1 MGEARRWL
9 RVALIA
15 SAVVAAA
22 AGAKAQLVV
31 GGETISDAKTVAA
44 ANAEGRLVVYSAIA
58 QDVIKN
64 ILDDFQKD
72 TGIVTELVRLPTQ
85 PLFQRIM
92 AEFAA
97 NKLDADYLDLTD
109 LPLIQQLVERG
120 VLNVPYKVPAF
131 DKISPDIR
139 DPQGRWYS
147 VLRGISVIAIN
158 TSRIAAA
165 DAPKSWKDVLDPKY
179 KGLLATTSIEAGG
192 SGFTMYAFLRQKVAP
207 DFWKKLAA
215 QPPRLYPSVAPLANE
230 LARGEVGIAMGA
242 ISELVLYQIKAGAPL
257 KVIIPVEGVSSF
269 PAAGGI
275 TASAKNPNAAR
286 LYLDWA
292 TSKRGGDMIAKAL
305 AYGANPA
312 SVPPHAEGL
321 DYPGADKLWNMNIE
335 EWSSLREPWMNE
347 WRDIFGTR

>member
-1 MGEARRWL
+1 MRKGIRLL
-9 RVALIA
+9 RVAIA
-15 SAVVAAA
+15 AAAIVAAA
-22 AGAKAQLVV
+22 TGAKAQLVI

-44 ANAEGRLVVYSAIA
+44 AKAEGRLVVYSIIA

-72 TGIVTELVRLPTQ
+72 TGVMPELVRLPSQ
-85 PLFQRIM
+85 PLFQRIT

-97 NKLDADYLDLTD
+97 NKLEADYLDLGD

-131 DKISPDIR
+131 DRIPPDIR
-139 DPQGRWYS
+139 DAQGRWYS
-147 VLRGISVIAIN
+147 VLRAISVIAIN

-165 DAPKSWKDVLDPKY
+165 DVPKSWKDVLDPKY
-179 KGLLATTSIEAGG
+179 KGLLATTSIESGG
-192 SGFTMYAFLRQKVAP
+192 SSFTMYAYLRQKVDP

-215 QPPRLYPSVAPLANE
+215 QAPRIYPTVAPLTND
-230 LARGEVGIAMGA
+230 LARGEAGIAMGS

-257 KVIIPVEGVSSF
+257 KIIFPTEGISSF

-275 TASAKNPNAAR
+275 SASAKNPNAAR

-292 TSKRGGDMIAKAL
+292 TSKRGGDFIAKAF

-321 DYPGADKLWNMNIE
+321 DYPGADKLWNMKIE
-335 EWSSLREPWMNE
+335 EWSSLREPWMKE